1 VNASISRRLS
11 YLSAMAVL
19 ACTLVYTG
27 ALGTGWGLDLD
38 ARGLPSGASR
48 LTWTYAHADLRRAFI
63 VGTVATIAL
72 AALAAVLTVARRRR
86 RYLATVTIAT
96 LIGANAT
103 TYLLKPL
110 LAGADPLGGE
120 AARGI
125 DASFPSGHASA
136 AMSLALVAVIVAPP
150 RRRGLV
156 ALLAALYAGCVG
168 VGLVALSFH
177 YPSDV
182 VAGFLLASAWFTAMT
197 AIIRPRGK
205 RHATAPAPSPILSLR
220 TIVTLAALAIAIG
233 ALLLLPAKQVDHG
246 VFAVF
251 AFWVAGIA
259 VLLPVGLTAVM
270 AQERRAVGQ
279 DAVRA

>member
-1 VNASISRRLS
+1 VYSATSRQLS
-11 YLSAMAVL
+11 YLCASAVL
-19 ACTLVYTG
+19 ACSLVYTG

-72 AALAAVLTVARRRR
+72 AALAAVLLLVRRRR
-86 RYLATVTIAT
+86 RDLAAVSIAT

-136 AMSLALVAVIVAPP
+136 AMSLALVAVILAPP
-150 RRRGLV
+150 RRRGPV
-156 ALLAALYAGCVG
+156 ALVAALYAGCMG

-182 VAGFLLASAWFTAMT
+182 VAGFLWAGAWFAAMT

-205 RHATAPAPSPILSLR
+205 QHATAPAPSPRLSLR
-220 TIVTLAALAIAIG
+220 AIVTGAALAIAIG
-233 ALLLLPAKQVDHG
+233 GLLLLPAKQAEHG

-251 AFWVAGIA
+251 AFAIAGIA
-259 VLLPVGLTAVM
+259 VLLPVGLTALM
-270 AQERRAVGQ
+270 AQERRAGSGVSGST
-279 DAVRA
+279 